1 MYRFLIYISYSYAL
15 PIGRPLEDEI
25 IKRGYEV
32 KWFADEEEG
41 RKGLN
46 IKSIVIENIEGAIK
60 FDPHIVLTISDI
72 VADFIPGLKVQ
83 IFHGFLTKK
92 RMDRNKL
99 FDHFRI
105 RGFFDLYCTQG
116 PSTTSVFKKLA
127 NKYGSFEVAETGWSK
142 VDPLFP
148 LEEIPAKNKP
158 VILISSTFTVK
169 VSMAYNDSVFN
180 EIKRLSNTGKYDFL
194 MVLHPKIN
202 IETRKKWKSLGNE
215 NFTFYD
221 TTDLVP
227 LFKKSDIMFSD
238 NTSAIQEFLL
248 QAKPVVVFDHTVN
261 HDYLIHV
268 HEVQNIEAALD
279 FALKYPEE
287 LILRIKEFIIG
298 LHPYFDGKSS
308 ARVIDTC
315 ISQLHK
321 DKSHLKNKPLNLVRK
336 LKIRKRLHYF
346 TTKTYSRPYTLKK
359 ADIIGDRF
367 QNQ

>member
-15 PIGRPLEDEI
+15 PIGQPLVDEI
-25 IKRGYEV
+25 TSRGYEV
-32 KWFADEEEG
+32 KWFADEDEG
-41 RKGLN
+41 RKGLLTKPN
-46 IKSIVIENIEGAIK
+46 VLNTVEEVLKYN
-60 FDPHIVLTISDI
+60 PHIVLTISDI

-92 RMDRNKL
+92 RMDRNQL

-127 NKYGSFEVAETGWSK
+127 DKYGSFEVAETGWSK

-148 LEEIPAKNKP
+148 LEKIPPKNKP

-194 MVLHPKIN
+194 MVLHPKIY
-202 IETRKKWKSLGNE
+202 IETREKWKSLNNE
-215 NFTFYD
+215 NFNFYD

-248 QAKPVVVFDHTVN
+248 QAKPVVVFNHTVN
-261 HDYLIHV
+261 NDYLIHV
-268 HEVQNIEAALD
+268 HESQNIENAFKTALE
-279 FALKYPEE
+279 YPENV
-287 LILRIKEFIIG
+287 ISKTKEFISN

-308 ARVIDTC
+308 KRVIDAS
-315 ISQLHK
+315 IAQLHK
-321 DKSHLKNKPLNLVRK
+321 DKSHLKNKPLNLIRK
-336 LKIRKRLHYF
+336 FKIRKRLKFF
-346 TTKTYSRPYTLKK
+346 TTNTYDKPLTLKK
-359 ADIIGDRF
+359 EEII
-367 QNQ
+367 